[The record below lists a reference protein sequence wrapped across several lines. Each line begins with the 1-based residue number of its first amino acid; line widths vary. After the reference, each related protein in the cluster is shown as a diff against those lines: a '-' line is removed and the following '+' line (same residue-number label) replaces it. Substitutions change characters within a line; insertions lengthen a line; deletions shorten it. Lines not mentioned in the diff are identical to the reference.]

1 MFSCEYYNI
10 FKNNFFYRPPS
21 LLTIQPKQY
30 SILTPVLDRIG
41 SLF

>member
-1 MFSCEYYNI
+1 MDHL
-10 FKNNFFYRPPS
+10 RLL